1 MKKTGFALLMVCCGY
16 LLPAQTA
23 DSQYDRSKYKEAE
36 EAYRKSLKE
45 DTNVPGRG
53 PYNLGNAQYQQ
64 GKYQESADQYRESL
78 KNAPDKTLQADAWHN
93 LGNAQ
98 FKQQDYQGAINA
110 YSKSLRLLPGD
121 ADTKKNLLLAKR
133 QLNEQQQRQQPQQQE
148 QPPPPQ
154 PQENEQPQGQQP
166 QDAPPPSPPP
176 GQAQTP
182 QAKNLDE
189 ARRFLETA
197 VDPEDQRSSRK
208 YREGEPSKKPA
219 GGGKDW

>member
-1 MKKTGFALLMVCCGY
+1 MRTTSFALLMVCCGY

-36 EAYRKSLKE
+36 EAYQKSLK
-45 DTNVPGRG
+45 DTKAPARDY
-53 PYNLGNAQYQQ
+53 YNLGNAQYQQ
-64 GKYQESADQYRESL
+64 GKYKESAEQYGESL

-93 LGNAQ
+93 LGNAR

-110 YSKSLRLLPGD
+110 YSKSLRLRPGD

-133 QLNEQQQRQQPQQQE
+133 QLTEQQKQQQEQQQEQEQQPQQHD
-148 QPPPPQ
+148 
-154 PQENEQPQGQQP
+154 QPQGQQP
-166 QDAPPPSPPP
+166 QDAPPASPPP